1 MDRIVLYCVLAL
13 ATLSPVEFLGVS
25 AGFGLAGGGF
35 RPGSAEQ
42 ERCPKDQIP
51 VKVTV
56 KVELMENAVLE
67 DYTHYKESRS
77 QSSFKE
83 RYDELDVSAS
93 VYGGIAGFSAG
104 ASAAY
109 RDVASSADSSTESRE
124 VEKTRSTRFNPEF
137 LQLFQIVTRTLH
149 IGATFST
156 TTTRDWIDSVR
167 IDRDMSFGALKQ
179 LAEKVVEREYGHITT
194 GQVQGSTFTERTC
207 MIKKA
212 FVHTDRSEHCSDRGF
227 MDLST
232 ASECSAAVNYAMS
245 HVHSNAYFGQ
255 VVNLSHYAKG
265 CFMGE
270 SGDMHFNSHSTGEIG
285 TRRGYLIGICKK
297 GSRLL

>member
-93 VYGGIAGFSAG
+93 VSGGVAGFSAG

-109 RDVASSADSSTESRE
+109 RDVASSADSSRRRVV
-124 VEKTRSTRFNPEF
+124 VEKTFEKTRFDPEF
-137 LQLFQIVTRTLH
+137 KQLFKIVTRTLH
-149 IGATFST
+149 IGDTFST
-156 TTTRDWIDSVR
+156 TTTRMWIETVR
-167 IDRDMSFGALKQ
+167 IGTDMSSAELKQ

-194 GQVQGSTFTERTC
+194 GQVQGSTFTERNC

-212 FVHTDRSEHCSDRGF
+212 CTDTPSWNDGAGENCQDYRTKYCKVNSAGPFAGGSWNFPEKNCCGCGKDYYGQGGLEVQRKSKVCARATLYGI
-227 MDLST
+227 S
-232 ASECSAAVNYAMS
+232 ASY
-245 HVHSNAYFGQ
+245 GP
-255 VVNLSHYAKG
+255 G
-265 CFMGE
+265 C
-270 SGDMHFNSHSTGEIG
+270 
-285 TRRGYLIGICKK
+285 
-297 GSRLL
+297 